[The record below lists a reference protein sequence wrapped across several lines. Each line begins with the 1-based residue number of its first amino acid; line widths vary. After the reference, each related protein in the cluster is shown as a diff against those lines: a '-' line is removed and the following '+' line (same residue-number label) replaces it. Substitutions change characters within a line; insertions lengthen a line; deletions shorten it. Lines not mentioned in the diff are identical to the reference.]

1 MQKNYKLGMI
11 AATSCSFLWGL
22 LPIYWKSLVPI
33 SSSVIII
40 YRIFWVGVVSFII
53 SLKLYGIKKIKE
65 PLRDKKTALKF
76 LLAGIII
83 TANWSIYI
91 WAVNAGFVIQTS
103 IGYYIEPIVV
113 SVFGIVFFK
122 EKITKYNLAAF
133 IFAIVG
139 IAIVL
144 IHFGQL
150 PTIAILLALTFATY
164 AALKKSFN
172 VESIL
177 SLLYETIFFAPIALA
192 VIIYLE
198 CIGKGAIGTCE
209 PYQYGLLMLTG
220 VATAV
225 PLGLFAV
232 GANNLP
238 LVTLGVTQYI
248 SPTIALLLGIYAF
261 GEPFDGVQLIAF
273 GVIWLGLIIFTI
285 GEYKTLK
292 RSNQIEKS

>member
-1 MQKNYKLGMI
+1 MHKNYKMGIM
-11 AATSCSFLWGL
+11 AATGCSFIWGL

-33 SSSVIII
+33 PSSVIII

-53 SLKLYGIKKIKE
+53 SLKLYGFKKIVT
-65 PLRDKKTALKF
+65 PLKDKKTALKF
-76 LLAGIII
+76 LLAGFII
-83 TANWSIYI
+83 TSNWSIYI

-113 SVFGIVFFK
+113 SLFGIIFFK
-122 EKITKYNLAAF
+122 EKITKYNLTAF
-133 IFAIVG
+133 LFAIAGVML
-139 IAIVL
+139 VL
-144 IHFGQL
+144 AHFGEL
-150 PTIAILLALTFATY
+150 PTIAIGLALTFATY
-164 AALKKSFN
+164 AALKKHFN
-172 VESIL
+172 VEAIL
-177 SLLYETIFFAPIALA
+177 SLLYETIFFVPIALIA
-192 VIIYLE
+192 IIYLE
-198 CIGKGAIGTCE
+198 CAGSGAIGTCE

-220 VATAV
+220 VATAL

-273 GVIWLGLIIFTI
+273 GIIWVGLLIFTI
-285 GEYKTLK
+285 GEYKAVK
-292 RSNQIEKS
+292 K

>member
-1 MQKNYKLGMI
+1 MHKNYKMGIM
-11 AATSCSFLWGL
+11 AATSCSFIWGL

-33 SSSVIII
+33 PSSVIII

-53 SLKLYGIKKIKE
+53 SLKLYGFKKIVT
-65 PLRDKKTALKF
+65 PLKDKKTALKF
-76 LLAGIII
+76 LLAGFII
-83 TANWSIYI
+83 TSNWSIYI

-113 SVFGIVFFK
+113 SLFGIIFFK
-122 EKITKYNLAAF
+122 EKITKYNLTAF
-133 IFAIVG
+133 LFAIAGVML
-139 IAIVL
+139 VL
-144 IHFGQL
+144 AHFGEL
-150 PTIAILLALTFATY
+150 PTIAIGLALTFATY
-164 AALKKSFN
+164 AALKKHFN
-172 VESIL
+172 VEAIL
-177 SLLYETIFFAPIALA
+177 SLLYETIFFVPIALIA
-192 VIIYLE
+192 IIYLE
-198 CIGKGAIGTCE
+198 CTGSGAIGTCE

-220 VATAV
+220 VATAL

-273 GVIWLGLIIFTI
+273 GIIWVGLLIFTI
-285 GEYKTLK
+285 GEYKAVK
-292 RSNQIEKS
+292 K